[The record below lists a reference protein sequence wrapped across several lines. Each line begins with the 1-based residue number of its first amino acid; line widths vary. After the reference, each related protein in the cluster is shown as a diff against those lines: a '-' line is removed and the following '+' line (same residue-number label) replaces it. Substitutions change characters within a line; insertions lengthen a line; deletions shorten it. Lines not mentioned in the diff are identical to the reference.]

1 MSFSGYD
8 VTFVSKLA
16 SVMLVTL
23 CAGGALLLQG
33 FIVRANKNG
42 TEETKKDC
50 ADALQNLS
58 KIIVS
63 KSIFVAYRKL

>member
-1 MSFSGYD
+1 MSFSEYD
-8 VTFVSKLA
+8 ATFVLKLA
-16 SVMLVTL
+16 SVMSVTL

-33 FIVRANKNG
+33 FIVLANKNG

-50 ADALQNLS
+50 ADALQNSS
-58 KIIVS
+58 KIIVC